1 MRADLVKVQATA
13 ETSAQEVHRVAE
25 RTAKAD
31 SERDTARH
39 EASTA
44 REEAAKLSGQIEA
57 MQHQVTELVR
67 VLGGRNASA
76 SSNGSQAT

>member
-1 MRADLVKVQATA
+1 MRPAEFVPEAIIEACQAL
-13 ETSAQEVHRVAE
+13 Q
-25 RTAKAD
+25 

-44 REEAAKLSGQIEA
+44 REDAAKLSGQIEA

-67 VLGGRNASA
+67 ALGDRKAAPTSDGR
-76 SSNGSQAT
+76 